1 MVESILNRVYATASH
16 DASFCIKLSSSQNC
30 GLPPITFIF
39 ICFQILLF
47 KVTCGTISLGPIE
60 CLLQELVFIL
70 MASSQMN

>member
-1 MVESILNRVYATASH
+1 MAEIILNGVYATSH
-16 DASFCIKLSSSQNC
+16 DASFCIKKSAVARTMDFTV
-30 GLPPITFIF
+30 TFIF

-47 KVTCGTISLGPIE
+47 KVTCGTTLLGPIE

>member
-1 MVESILNRVYATASH
+1 MAEIILNGVYATSH
-16 DASFCIKLSSSQNC
+16 DASFCIEKSAKTMDFTV
-30 GLPPITFIF
+30 TFIF

-47 KVTCGTISLGPIE
+47 KVTCGTTLLGPIE